1 MTAAVPPVP
10 DNAPPAA
17 KARQVAVIDIGTA
30 SIRMAIGEI
39 AGDGSVRTLETL
51 SQSANLG
58 RDAFTRG
65 SISKQ
70 TIEDC
75 VKVLKSYRRVLREYE
90 ITRSDQ
96 IRVVATSA
104 VREAANRLAFMDRV
118 YIATGLDIEPLDE
131 AEVNR
136 VTFMAVQPHLQARE
150 GGADKRVL
158 IAEIGGGST
167 ELLLVKESD
176 VIFSHVYRLGS
187 LRLRRT
193 LEAYR
198 APTIKLRTIMET
210 QILRTIDEIVEHVM
224 PSEGPLEL
232 MAMGGDVRFA
242 ARELDPDWDMQ
253 SLAKVGVQQLEKF
266 ADRVLAMSEE
276 QLVRKFELTFP
287 EAGTVG
293 PALLAYVL
301 LAKAL
306 GLKELLVTSITLRD
320 GLLREMATRKTW
332 TAEFSRQIIRSAID
346 LGRRYEFDEPHALH
360 VANLSQTLFHQ
371 LKDEHQLDPRYEI
384 VLYVAALLHEI
395 GLFVSTHSSHKHAM
409 YLIRNSELFGLS
421 RKDHL
426 LAGLVARYHRRASPQ
441 PTHEGYNTLD
451 RHDRVA
457 VAQMA
462 AILRVAIALDDSRS
476 QRIHELSC
484 EVEDNRLVISIPL
497 VEDLSLEQLALRQSG
512 ALFEETFGMPVLLR
526 MQRAQ

>member
-1 MTAAVPPVP
+1 MTTTAP
-10 DNAPPAA
+10 DTGPTPARP
-17 KARQVAVIDIGTA
+17 RQVAVIDIGTA

-39 AGDGSVRTLETL
+39 ASDGNVRTLESL
-51 SQSANLG
+51 AQSANLG

-65 SISKQ
+65 TISKQ

-90 ITRSDQ
+90 ITRADQ

-118 YIATGLDIEPLDE
+118 YIATGLDVETLDE

-136 VTFMAVQPHLQARE
+136 ITFVGVQPFLAARKTSP
-150 GGADKRVL
+150 DTRVL

-167 ELLLVKESD
+167 ELLVVKESD

-198 APTIKLRTIMET
+198 APTVKLRHIMET
-210 QILRTIDEIVEHVM
+210 QILRTVEEIVEHVT

-232 MAMGGDVRFA
+232 VAMGGDVRFA
-242 ARELDPDWDMQ
+242 ARELNPDWDLQ
-253 SLAKVGVQQLEKF
+253 SLARVSVSQLEKLT
-266 ADRVLAMSEE
+266 DRILGMSED

-287 EAGTVG
+287 EAGTIG

-301 LAKAL
+301 LAKEL
-306 GLKELLVTSITLRD
+306 GLREISVTSISLRD
-320 GLLREMATRKTW
+320 GLLREMATRTSW
-332 TAEFSRQIIRSAID
+332 TAEFSRQISRSAID

-360 VANLSQTLFHQ
+360 VAKLSQILFHE
-371 LKDEHQLDPRYEI
+371 LSDEHQLDTRYEI

-395 GLFVSTHSSHKHAM
+395 GLFVSAHSSHKHAM
-409 YLIRNSELFGLS
+409 YLIRHSELFGLS

-426 LAGLVARYHRRASPQ
+426 LAALVARYHRRASPL
-441 PTHEGYNTLD
+441 PTHEGYNMLD

-457 VAQMA
+457 VTQMA

-476 QRIHELSC
+476 QRIHELHC
-484 EVEDNRLVISIPL
+484 DVENNRLVISIPL
-497 VEDLSLEQLALRQSG
+497 VEDLSLEQLALRQNG
-512 ALFEETFGMPVLLR
+512 TLFEETFGIPVLLR
-526 MQRAQ
+526 MLRA

>member
-1 MTAAVPPVP
+1 MSATPE
-10 DNAPPAA
+10 NAPAPV
-17 KARQVAVIDIGTA
+17 KPRQVAVIDIGTA

-39 AGDGSVRTLETL
+39 AGDGAVRTLETL
-51 SQSANLG
+51 AQSVNLG

-65 SISKQ
+65 TISKQ

-75 VKVLKSYRRVLREYE
+75 VKVLKSYRRVLREYQ

-118 YIATGLDIEPLDE
+118 YIATGLDMEPLDE

-136 VTFMAVQPHLQARE
+136 VTFMAVQPQLTALNPTP
-150 GGADKRVL
+150 DKRVL

-167 ELLLVKESD
+167 ELLVVKESE

-187 LRLRRT
+187 LRLQRT

-198 APTIKLRTIMET
+198 APTVKLRTIMET
-210 QILRTIDEIVEHVM
+210 QILRTIDEIVEHV
-224 PSEGPLEL
+224 PPTEGPLEIL
-232 MAMGGDVRFA
+232 AMGGDVRFA
-242 ARELDPDWDMQ
+242 ARELNPDWDMQ
-253 SLAKVGVQQLEKF
+253 TPLRVGVAQLEKF
-266 ADRVLAMSEE
+266 ADRVLNMTEE

-306 GLKELLVTSITLRD
+306 GLKEIQVTSISLRD
-320 GLLREMATRKTW
+320 GLLREMATRASW
-332 TAEFSRQIIRSAID
+332 SAEFSRQIIRSAID

-360 VANLSQTLFHQ
+360 VAKLSQILFHQ
-371 LKDEHQLDPRYEI
+371 LSDEHQLDTRYEI

-426 LAGLVARYHRRASPQ
+426 LAALVARYHRRASPQ
-441 PTHEGYNTLD
+441 PTHEGYNILD

-457 VAQMA
+457 VMQMA

-476 QRIHELSC
+476 QRIHELFC

-497 VEDLSLEQLALRQSG
+497 VEDLSLEQLALRQLG
-512 ALFEETFGMPVLLR
+512 TLFEETFGMPVLLR
-526 MQRAQ
+526 MQRTQ